1 MKPSK
6 MRRRIAWVAASL
18 IRERPELRHSDARKL
33 AAQRLSPGGI
43 HPQDLPSDEEVGSQL
58 QAQHLAARTPDW
70 EQRYTRYAELLRP
83 LADLRQDPE
92 RHPEGDVLYHTLQ
105 VFELACDAVAY
116 DEEFLTAALLH
127 DLGKAI
133 DRRDHVSAGLAALE
147 GLITLRTAWFIE
159 NLSSAQDL
167 VSGALGARARRRLE
181 ASPDFDDLTLLAEC
195 DRKGRERGACVRD
208 LEDAIDHLRGLNRLL
223 DSQER
228 AE

>member
-1 MKPSK
+1 
-6 MRRRIAWVAASL
+6 MRRQIAWFAASL
-18 IRERPELRHSDARKL
+18 LRERPELRHSDARKL

-43 HPQDLPSDEEVGSQL
+43 RPQDLPSDEEVGAQL
-58 QAQHLAARTPDW
+58 QSQQLAARTPSW

-83 LADLRQDPE
+83 LADVRQDPE

-105 VFELACDAVAY
+105 VFDLACDAVAY

-127 DLGKAI
+127 DVGKAI
-133 DRRDHVSAGLAALE
+133 DRRDHVTAGLAALE

-167 VSGALGARARRRLE
+167 VLGALGARARRRLE
-181 ASPDFDDLTLLAEC
+181 ASPDFDELTVLAEC
-195 DRKGRERGACVRD
+195 DRKGRVRGASVRD
-208 LEDAIDHLRGLNRLL
+208 LEDAIHHLRDLNRRL